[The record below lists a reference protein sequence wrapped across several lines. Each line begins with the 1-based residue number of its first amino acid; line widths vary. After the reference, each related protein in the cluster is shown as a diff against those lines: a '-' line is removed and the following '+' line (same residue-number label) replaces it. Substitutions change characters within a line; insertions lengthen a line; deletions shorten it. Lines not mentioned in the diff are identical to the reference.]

1 MGELKETPTN
11 AYRARLKQKGLVRV
25 ELHVRRG
32 DAGLLRAVA
41 DALAD
46 PRREAEAREILQ
58 RQIAGKPSRGL
69 KDLLAAA
76 PIDGIDFDRPK
87 DVGRETV
94 F

>member
-1 MGELKETPTN
+1 MKETTTS

-58 RQIAGKPSRGL
+58 RQVVGKPLGSL

-76 PIDGIDFDRPK
+76 PIDGIEFDRPR
-87 DVGRETV
+87 DFGRETAL
-94 F
+94 